1 MILRLKKN
9 LFFLLNLK
17 RCFLPFLFCLFTI
30 CLVFFSRSNITAAK
44 DGLSL
49 WANSVVPSL
58 FPFFI
63 ATHLLSYTN
72 IPSILGKFFS
82 KIMRPIFNVPGEG
95 SFAFIMGIISGYPMG
110 AKIAADLKEKGICS
124 QEEAERLLAFT
135 NNSGPLFIIGTVGIT
150 FFGDVRTGFLLF
162 MTHILACISVGILF
176 RFWKFRQKSTS
187 ISPINKKVDANKV
200 CLSNL
205 GEVLA
210 ASIMNSVNTI
220 VMIGGFVVIFS
231 IIISMLKESHFL
243 DLFTNILKPFY
254 ENTSYSSGIFTGLLE
269 LTNGIKQVASIP
281 NKMISVNMVICSFL
295 LGFGGIS
302 VLLQVLSIAAKAKLS
317 IKPYFFGKLLQGTLA
332 AIYTSFLLN
341 HFSFFNLD
349 ITPVF
354 SHITSSNTSI
364 DSSYFVLFGL
374 LILSCIL
381 LRKLL
386 KSQGRKEKS

>member
-9 LFFLLNLK
+9 LFFFLHLK
-17 RCFLPFLFCLFTI
+17 KYFLPFLFCLFTI

-58 FPFFI
+58 LPFFI

-95 SFAFIMGIISGYPMG
+95 RFAFIMGIISGYPMG

-187 ISPINKKVDANKV
+187 FSPINKKADTNKV
-200 CLSNL
+200 SLSNL

-210 ASIMNSVNTI
+210 SSIMNSVNTI

-243 DLFTNILKPFY
+243 ALFANFLKPFC
-254 ENTSYSSGIFTGLLE
+254 ENTSYSSGILSGLLE

-302 VLLQVLSIAAKAKLS
+302 VLLQVLSITAKAKLS

>member
-1 MILRLKKN
+1 
-9 LFFLLNLK
+9 
-17 RCFLPFLFCLFTI
+17 
-30 CLVFFSRSNITAAK
+30 
-44 DGLSL
+44 
-49 WANSVVPSL
+49 
-58 FPFFI
+58 
-63 ATHLLSYTN
+63 
-72 IPSILGKFFS
+72 
-82 KIMRPIFNVPGEG
+82 MRPIFNVPGEG

-110 AKIAADLKEKGICS
+110 AKIAANLKEKGICS

-176 RFWKFRQKSTS
+176 RFWKFRQKSTGF
-187 ISPINKKVDANKV
+187 SPINKKADTNKV

-210 ASIMNSVNTI
+210 ASIMNSVNII

-243 DLFTNILKPFY
+243 DLFTNILKPFC

-302 VLLQVLSIAAKAKLS
+302 VLLQVLSITAKAKLS

-354 SHITSSNTSI
+354 NHITARENSI
-364 DSSYFVLFGL
+364 DSSYFILLGL
-374 LILSCIL
+374 LVLSCIL
-381 LRKLL
+381 LKKLL
-386 KSQGRKEKS
+386 KSQSGKEKN

>member
-1 MILRLKKN
+1 MKKS
-9 LFFLLNLK
+9 LFFFLNLRK
-17 RCFLPFLFCLFTI
+17 HFLPFLFCLFTI

-58 FPFFI
+58 LPFFI

-110 AKIAADLKEKGICS
+110 AKIAANLKEKGICS

-176 RFWKFRQKSTS
+176 RFWKFRQKSTGF
-187 ISPINKKVDANKV
+187 SPINKKADTNKV

-210 ASIMNSVNTI
+210 ASIMNSVNII

-243 DLFTNILKPFY
+243 DLFTNILKPFC

-302 VLLQVLSIAAKAKLS
+302 VLLQVLSITAKAKLS

-354 SHITSSNTSI
+354 NHITARENSI
-364 DSSYFVLFGL
+364 DSSYFILLGL
-374 LILSCIL
+374 LVLSCIL
-381 LRKLL
+381 LKKLL
-386 KSQGRKEKS
+386 KSQSGKEKN